1 MLVKLKT
8 INQQMKKTKF
18 IFTALGLLALTVIS
32 CTKEEEKQT
41 DTNAI
46 IASAYIDSVNELD
59 VKEGNKVSYDLAN
72 KNKSPLVGNA
82 ICGTL
87 TTESTGF
94 PRTYYL
100 DFGTG
105 CTRNNITRAGK
116 LKIML
121 SNYVT
126 ETGSTMTVERE
137 NYYVNGNKVE
147 GKITYVNT
155 TTNQT
160 IPQWTRTV
168 TNGIFTDTNG
178 RVYQNSGTTTV
189 KQTAGVSTL
198 TLNDNT
204 YELITGTHNL
214 TNQNNQQLTLT
225 IVSPLVKMYTCDY
238 VSKGQVSVSST
249 EWNGIIDYG
258 NNECDNLGTY
268 TQNGKVFPFSM

>member
-1 MLVKLKT
+1 
-8 INQQMKKTKF
+8 MKKTKF

-32 CTKEEEKQT
+32 CTKDEEKQT
-41 DTNAI
+41 DTNAV

-72 KNKSPLVGNA
+72 KNKSTLVANA

-87 TTESTGF
+87 STESTAF

-105 CTRNNITRAGK
+105 CTTNNITRAGK
-116 LKIML
+116 LKITL

-126 ETGSTMTVERE
+126 EIGSTMTVERE

-155 TTNQT
+155 TTNQS

-198 TLNDNT
+198 TLDDNT

-225 IVSPLVKMYTCDY
+225 IVSPLVKMHTCDY
-238 VSKGQVSVSST
+238 VSKGQVSVSSA